1 MASVRE
7 VRVNLLIA
15 TGHFLSHF
23 YMLCLPPLFVAWH
36 ARFNASY
43 PALGLAVALLSAVT
57 AALQTPVGLL
67 AERYG
72 ARRFLIAGAG
82 LMTVSI
88 ALMGAAGAFW
98 QILILAVLCGI
109 GNSVIHPCDYTIL
122 AASISQNRIGRAF
135 SLHTFAGNLGF
146 AAGPPVTIG
155 LASLLGWR
163 GALAVVGVVGLPLV
177 ASILWQTKIL
187 LDRRELPHH
196 HEEARLSGR
205 ELLLTPAM
213 FLFLL
218 FYALTSMATSGVQA
232 WLITVLHVVGGIS
245 VALASSALTLY
256 LIGVSAGVLLGG
268 SLSDRTTH
276 HLRLVA
282 VLTIPAALL
291 FLAVALLKLPMIMD
305 FLCLLAAG
313 IFFGTSRTPRDMMAR
328 KAARPGQVGT
338 VFAFVTTGLPL
349 GAALTP
355 VPFGFLI
362 GAGRPALV
370 LILVA
375 ALMGATI
382 LVAVLAHA
390 AARCEPAVKPQSQ
403 SSRAGSWRPTP
414 SQEVREGR
422 SNHRSS

>member
-1 MASVRE
+1 MWSAASV
-7 VRVNLLIA
+7 
-15 TGHFLSHF
+15 
-23 YMLCLPPLFVAWH
+23 LPSP
-36 ARFNASY
+36 
-43 PALGLAVALLSAVT
+43 
-57 AALQTPVGLL
+57 
-67 AERYG
+67 
-72 ARRFLIAGAG
+72 
-82 LMTVSI
+82 
-88 ALMGAAGAFW
+88 
-98 QILILAVLCGI
+98 
-109 GNSVIHPCDYTIL
+109 HPR
-122 AASISQNRIGRAF
+122 SR
-135 SLHTFAGNLGF
+135 
-146 AAGPPVTIG
+146 
-155 LASLLGWR
+155 
-163 GALAVVGVVGLPLV
+163 
-177 ASILWQTKIL
+177 SILL
-187 LDRRELPHH
+187 
-196 HEEARLSGR
+196 
-205 ELLLTPAM
+205 
-213 FLFLL
+213 
-218 FYALTSMATSGVQA
+218 
-232 WLITVLHVVGGIS
+232 
-245 VALASSALTLY
+245 
-256 LIGVSAGVLLGG
+256 GVSAGVLLGG

-291 FLAVALLKLPMIMD
+291 FLAVALLKLPMIVD